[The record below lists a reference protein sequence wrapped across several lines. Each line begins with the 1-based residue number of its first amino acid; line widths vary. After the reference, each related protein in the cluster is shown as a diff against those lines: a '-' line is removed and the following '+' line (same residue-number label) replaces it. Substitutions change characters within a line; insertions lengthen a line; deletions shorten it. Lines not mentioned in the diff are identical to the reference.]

1 MILMKRTLSYFFCL
15 LSLAACSSEKLSQ
28 TSDAGYISVDL
39 FADMPTK
46 APVALTDA
54 EAGEYNISILDADGN
69 QAVYQA
75 PDEKKGDFIPVMKYK
90 DFETV
95 TVEVGKSYSV
105 TAESCTVQE
114 SEVGYGCARFF
125 GTSGLFELNAS
136 NIYQKADVV
145 CSQTNALVTVVFDSS
160 VSGRFTGLQVTL
172 VAGDRNLVVAE
183 SAEETPTYFS
193 PADLAY
199 TITGIY
205 SETGYEVEMSS
216 VTPLSLEAK
225 DNIRIIVKLDLTHG
239 QTMVPVLSV
248 TEEYASETDVD
259 YEIDP
264 YL

>member
-1 MILMKRTLSYFFCL
+1 MKRTLSYFFCL
-15 LSLAACSSEKLSQ
+15 MSLAACSSEKLSQ

-46 APVALTDA
+46 APVALTDE

-75 PDEKKGDFIPVMKYK
+75 PDEKQGEAIPVMEYK

-95 TVEVGKSYSV
+95 TVAVGKSYSV

-114 SEVGYGCARFF
+114 SEAGYGCARYF

-136 NIYQKADVV
+136 NIYHKASIV
-145 CSQTNALVTVVFDSS
+145 CHQTNALVTVVFDSS
-160 VSGRFTGLQVTL
+160 VSGRFTDLKVTL
-172 VAGDRNLVVAE
+172 ESGGRTLDIEESDKEIPAYFTPSALTYGIAG
-183 SAEETPTYFS
+183 TY
-193 PADLAY
+193 
-199 TITGIY
+199 T
-205 SETGYEVEMSS
+205 ETGYEVS
-216 VTPLSLEAK
+216 LSGTALTLEAK
-225 DNIRIIVKLDLTHG
+225 DNIRIVVKLDLTHG
-239 QTMVPVLSV
+239 LTEIPSLSV
-248 TEEYASETDVD
+248 TEEYASESGQD

>member
-1 MILMKRTLSYFFCL
+1 MKRTLSYFFCL

-75 PDEKKGDFIPVMKYK
+75 PDEKKGDVIPVMKYK
-90 DFETV
+90 NFETV

-193 PADLAY
+193 PADLSY
-199 TITGIY
+199 SITGVY
-205 SETGYEVEMSS
+205 AETGYEVELSS
-216 VTPLSLEAK
+216 AAPLSLEAK

-239 QTMVPVLSV
+239 QIMVPVLSV

>member
-1 MILMKRTLSYFFCL
+1 MKRTLSYFFCL
-15 LSLAACSSEKLSQ
+15 LSLAACSSENLSQ

-39 FADMPTK
+39 FADLPTK
-46 APVALTDA
+46 AAVALTDE
-54 EAGEYNISILDADGN
+54 EAGEYNIIILDADGN

-75 PDEKKGDFIPVMKYK
+75 PDEKQGVAIPVMKYK

-95 TVEVGKSYSV
+95 TVAVGKSYSV

-114 SEVGYGCARFF
+114 SEVGYGCARYF

-136 NIYQKADVV
+136 NIYQKADVI
-145 CSQTNALVTVVFDSS
+145 CSQANALVTVVFDSS

-172 VAGDRNLVVAE
+172 VSGDRSLVVAE

-193 PADLAY
+193 PADLSY
-199 TITGIY
+199 SITGVY
-205 SETGYEVEMSS
+205 AETGYEVEISS
-216 VTPLSLEAK
+216 AAPLSLEAK

-239 QTMVPVLSV
+239 QTTVPVLNV